1 MKSKNLVLLAL
12 AGGCGLVAAF
22 LTAKLGAG
30 NRQEMIPVLVAAKN
44 LDQGMKLEKIEE
56 LFVRKPFPR
65 ESVPPEFVD
74 DLAVLKGKTLQ
85 RSIRA
90 GNHLTMADIT
100 PRTSIELPVDPKTGV
115 MYKAMALRVA
125 PETIVG
131 GLVLPGS
138 RVDVVTV
145 ERLPNGKTVSN
156 MILQNVLVVGVD
168 VNTQRPE
175 DQGYIK
181 NAQTVTLAVK
191 QTEGM
196 YLALAQKRGDV
207 FLMLRSP
214 DDDKVNNNIKS
225 VTDYNSDKSESE
237 QQQVAA
243 TIQKVRVLLAKESI
257 PAGTKIADPDRFFFS
272 VEWPVE
278 AVAENFLTRI
288 EDLKDKVVQ
297 HQIASHTPPTR
308 EAFEANSTEPAEPK
322 VVAKS
327 EPVETKPVNR
337 HTITF
342 QVGGSAPFY
351 AHYRD
356 GRLEEKPSGPAGSTV
371 AEPARPVEVTTTP
384 AQDRERSEPKGMDQP
399 PSADK
404 PQGGDSPKGG
414 EKPQGDTPAPTDP
427 G

>member
-12 AGGCGLVAAF
+12 AGGCGLVAAI

-44 LDQGMKLEKIEE
+44 LDQGTKLDKVGE

-65 ESVPPEFVD
+65 ESVPPEFID
-74 DLAVLKGKTLQ
+74 DVTVLMGKTLQ

-100 PRTSIELPVDPKTGV
+100 PRNSIELPVDPKTGV

-225 VTDYNSDKSESE
+225 VTDYNADKSESE
-237 QQQVAA
+237 QTVSAPVAE
-243 TIQKVRVLLAKESI
+243 KVKVLLAKGTI
-257 PAGTKIADPDRFFFS
+257 PAGTKITDPEQFFEAT
-272 VEWPVE
+272 EWPAP
-278 AVAENFLTRI
+278 AVKDNFLTRW

-297 HQIASHTPPTR
+297 HQIATSTPPTR
-308 EAFEANSTEPAEPK
+308 ESFQADDHAASASK
-322 VVAKS
+322 VAVADEK
-327 EPVETKPVNR
+327 PVEVKPVQR
-337 HTITF
+337 HMITF
-342 QVGGSAPFY
+342 QVGGAAPYY

-356 GRLEEKPSGPAGSTV
+356 GRLEDKPSSANETKAEAAKKASETPRSEDKPDVKTPSKAEEKKDEKPSERV
-371 AEPARPVEVTTTP
+371 EP
-384 AQDRERSEPKGMDQP
+384 GL
-399 PSADK
+399 
-404 PQGGDSPKGG
+404 
-414 EKPQGDTPAPTDP
+414 
-427 G
+427 

>member
-1 MKSKNLVLLAL
+1 MKSKNVVLLAL

-30 NRQEMIPVLVAAKN
+30 SRQEMIPVLVAAKN
-44 LDQGMKLEKIEE
+44 LDQGAKLEKVEE
-56 LFVRKPFPR
+56 LFIRKPFPR
-65 ESVPPEFVD
+65 ESVPPEFID
-74 DLAVLKGKTLQ
+74 DPAVLKGKTLQ

-214 DDDKVNNNIKS
+214 DDDKINNTIKS
-225 VTDYNSDKSESE
+225 VTDYNADKSESE
-237 QQQVAA
+237 QTVAA
-243 TIQKVRVLLAKESI
+243 ALTEKTTVLLAKETVTV
-257 PAGTKIADPDRFFFS
+257 GTRITDPEKYFVVS
-272 VEWPVE
+272 EWPVS
-278 AVAENFLTRI
+278 AVKDNFVTRLT
-288 EDLKDKVVQ
+288 DLKDKVVQ
-297 HQIASHTPPTR
+297 HQIASNTPPTI
-308 EAFEANSTEPAEPK
+308 ESFQTEENSPSDAK
-322 VVAKS
+322 VASQS
-327 EPVETKPVNR
+327 EKPVEVKPVQR
-337 HTITF
+337 HMITF
-342 QVGGSAPFY
+342 QVGGAAPYY

-356 GRLEEKPSGPAGSTV
+356 GRLEEKPSA
-371 AEPARPVEVTTTP
+371 
-384 AQDRERSEPKGMDQP
+384 
-399 PSADK
+399 PSATET
-404 PQGGDSPKGG
+404 PGPKTPVVTVPDEAKKVPAVTPPEPMAQPKAE
-414 EKPQGDTPAPTDP
+414 EKSNEKHDVPIDP
-427 G
+427 GQ

>member
-30 NRQEMIPVLVAAKN
+30 NRQEMIPVLVASKN
-44 LDQGMKLEKIEE
+44 LDQGLKLDKIEE

-65 ESVPPEFVD
+65 ESVPPEFID
-74 DLAVLKGKTLQ
+74 DPAILKGKTLQ

-100 PRTSIELPVDPKTGV
+100 PRNSIELPIDPKTGV

-138 RVDVVTV
+138 RVDVVSV
-145 ERLPNGKTVSN
+145 ERHPNGKTVSN

-196 YLALAQKRGDV
+196 YLALAQKRGEV

-214 DDDKVNNNIKS
+214 DDDKINNNIKS
-225 VTDYNSDKSESE
+225 VTDYNADKSDSE
-237 QQQVAA
+237 PAQEA
-243 TIQKVRVLLAKESI
+243 TATVEKVPVLLAKESI
-257 PAGTKIADPDRFFFS
+257 PAGTKITEPEKYFLSVQWPAD
-272 VEWPVE
+272 
-278 AVAENFLTRI
+278 AVGDNFLTRL
-288 EDLKDKVVQ
+288 EDVKDKVVQ
-297 HQIASHTPPTR
+297 HQIASHTPPTH
-308 EAFEANSTEPAEPK
+308 ESFSPNQLETTEPKIVTKTEPIE
-322 VVAKS
+322 S
-327 EPVETKPVNR
+327 KPVQR
-337 HTITF
+337 HTIVF
-342 QVGGSAPFY
+342 QVGGAAPFY

-356 GRLEEKPSGPAGSTV
+356 GRLEDKPSPPTDPKLAESTRPSPPA
-371 AEPARPVEVTTTP
+371 PTTP
-384 AQDRERSEPKGMDQP
+384 ARADETAKPTVEEPMP
-399 PSADK
+399 NNTP
-404 PQGGDSPKGG
+404 
-414 EKPQGDTPAPTDP
+414 EKVDP
-427 G
+427 GQ